1 LRATLAKPRVPPGRS
16 LLPEPD
22 DALPAPDFVALTDR
36 WLGRDSL
43 ERRALLI
50 LVKPG
55 MSIRELCRERV
66 RWWLSRTS
74 LYRRARR
81 GARIVAQ
88 RLEAEGIAPPLNGDS
103 PAE

>member
-1 LRATLAKPRVPPGRS
+1 LTERWRGR
-16 LLPEPD
+16 
-22 DALPAPDFVALTDR
+22 
-36 WLGRDSL
+36 GSL

-50 LVKPG
+50 LAKPG

-74 LYRRARR
+74 LYRRAQR

-88 RLEAEGIAPPLNGDS
+88 RLEAEGIALPLDHANS
-103 PAE
+103 PASVTAPACRRSRAPQ